1 VTFSLSPPTSNRAV
15 KSIFPLMIPTE
26 IIRSRSGEPGRS
38 FIYFA
43 EVQGIEALGNFAN
56 RNVNDGLRTFSPDLR
71 CDSSWHQ
78 AGSAKSA
85 GASAP
90 ASSARFIVLPMGNLA
105 LR

>member
-1 VTFSLSPPTSNRAV
+1 VVNRAD
-15 KSIFPLMIPTE
+15 PLL
-26 IIRSRSGEPGRS
+26 
-38 FIYFA
+38 YFA

-56 RNVNDGLRTFSPDLR
+56 RNVNDGLRTFSPGLC

-85 GASAP
+85 DASAL
-90 ASSARFIVLPMGNLA
+90 ASSARFMILPMENLT